1 MEELLFN
8 PDEGKT
14 ILKPEGT
21 GEGYWIGAPSIYFD
35 KDSRKFYLYVRIR
48 NPRPKEKGVTPEDT
62 HRGYKC
68 QILESKNGKDF
79 KIIWEMTK
87 KQIGVKSIEGASIIK
102 VDNLYHMFF
111 SFETHARIPRWQI
124 KKMTAIHPTEFG
136 LNKVKPIDWDLPHLH
151 RLSIKDPI
159 IREFNGFYYLYIDYF
174 RFWKKPWGST
184 ALFTSYDGLKFS
196 WQDDIFTNLKKC
208 IWAKH
213 LVRLTSIFEHNGQ
226 YFGYFDGANKGN
238 DLCEE
243 LSGLCTGT
251 SPRKLK
257 ILSLSHA
264 DFASKYGKR
273 SCRYIYCHKHDEE
286 LCFFYEYTEKSG
298 EHVLKMMK
306 IKN

>member
-35 KDSRKFYLYVRIR
+35 KDSGKFYLYVRIR

-79 KIIWEMTK
+79 KIIWEVTK

-159 IREFNGFYYLYIDYF
+159 IRENFLARKNVAIIKPGMIISIKPVIKCDHIDKIVNN
-174 RFWKKPWGST
+174 KKPNT
-184 ALFTSYDGLKFS
+184 KRLFF
-196 WQDDIFTNLKKC
+196 N
-208 IWAKH
+208 
-213 LVRLTSIFEHNGQ
+213 E
-226 YFGYFDGANKGN
+226 
-238 DLCEE
+238 
-243 LSGLCTGT
+243 
-251 SPRKLK
+251 
-257 ILSLSHA
+257 ILSL
-264 DFASKYGKR
+264 FTLMTILMPKTKKNTLK
-273 SCRYIYCHKHDEE
+273 SCPR
-286 LCFFYEYTEKSG
+286 
-298 EHVLKMMK
+298 
-306 IKN
+306 